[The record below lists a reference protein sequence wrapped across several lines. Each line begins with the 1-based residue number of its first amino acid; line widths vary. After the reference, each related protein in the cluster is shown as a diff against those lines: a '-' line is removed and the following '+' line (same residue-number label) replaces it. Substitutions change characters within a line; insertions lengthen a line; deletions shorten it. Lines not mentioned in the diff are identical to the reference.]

1 MFARSL
7 DLVEECGL
15 THLHVFP
22 FSPRPGTPAARMPP
36 ACRRDIV
43 KDRARRLREKGEA
56 ALRRHLDAQVGATRN
71 VLTEFNAIGHTEHFT
86 PVRLDA
92 SVRPGIDSRT
102 RRHRARRTATARSV
116 TTDVINIIRT
126 IGTRA
131 MTDSVSPEHF
141 VTSMEA
147 LERLYGEPFGPSLV
161 KESDRITTPYRAF
174 IEAAPFFAL
183 ASGGPD
189 GFDCSPRGDAPGFVR
204 VADEKTLLIP
214 DRRGNNR
221 IDTLRNIIHD
231 PRVALLFL
239 IPGCGETIRV
249 NGRASISTDPALAQS
264 FVIEGKA
271 PRTVIVV
278 AVDRIYYQCAKAIV
292 RSKLWDAS
300 RHVERKSLPS
310 AGTILA
316 DLTQG
321 KMGGPEHDRTAP
333 ERLKA
338 TLY

>member
-1 MFARSL
+1 MTYTLAG
-7 DLVEECGL
+7 E
-15 THLHVFP
+15 HL
-22 FSPRPGTPAARMPP
+22 
-36 ACRRDIV
+36 I
-43 KDRARRLREKGEA
+43 
-56 ALRRHLDAQVGATRN
+56 
-71 VLTEFNAIGHTEHFT
+71 
-86 PVRLDA
+86 
-92 SVRPGIDSRT
+92 
-102 RRHRARRTATARSV
+102 
-116 TTDVINIIRT
+116 
-126 IGTRA
+126 
-131 MTDSVSPEHF
+131 
-141 VTSMEA
+141 TSIET
-147 LERLYGEPFGPSLV
+147 LEQLYGQPYGPSIF
-161 KESDRITTPYRAF
+161 KETDRITAPYRAF

-189 GFDCSPRGDAPGFVR
+189 GLDCSPRGDAPGFVR

-221 IDTLRNIIHD
+221 VDTLRNILHD

-249 NGRASISTDPALAQS
+249 NGRAKISVDPALTES
-264 FVIEGKA
+264 FLVEGKT
-271 PRTVIVV
+271 PRSVIVV
-278 AVDRIYYQCAKAIV
+278 TVDRIYYQCAKAIV

-300 RHVERKSLPS
+300 RHVDRKSLPS

-321 KMGGPEHDRTAP
+321 KAGGPEHDRAAP